1 MNAPSAIP
9 SPLAR
14 SARDQKT
21 QKKPIWLMY
30 PALLMLLLVQIYP
43 TLYSL
48 YISVGRLRG
57 GEYIYVG
64 LRNFQRIF
72 KESDFHEALGRT
84 FWFTALYL
92 FLCISLGILL
102 ALLFNRRSRL
112 TPIYMVCIFLPM
124 VVSEVV
130 GGTMWN
136 WMFQQSFG
144 IVQVALNPLL
154 NNQSLISRPWG
165 AMAIVIVASV
175 WKNLAFPSLLILGGL
190 QTISK
195 EIYES
200 AALDGASPQQSFW
213 KITMPLIKP
222 TLLVAVLLTT
232 IRGINSL
239 GLILATT
246 KGGPGEFTT
255 TAAVYLYR
263 NGWQYGE
270 FGVAAATSVV
280 MFAINIVLAVVYI
293 RLLRAK

>member
-1 MNAPSAIP
+1 MDVS
-9 SPLAR
+9 SPVTPAR
-14 SARDQKT
+14 EKTGKAQKT
-21 QKKPIWLMY
+21 QSKPLWLLL
-30 PALLMLLLVQIYP
+30 PALTMLLLVNIYP
-43 TLYSL
+43 TLYSFYMSL
-48 YISVGRLRG
+48 GKLKG
-57 GEYIYVG
+57 GEYIFVG
-64 LRNFQRIF
+64 LKNFERIF
-72 KESDFHEALGRT
+72 NESDFYESLGRT
-84 FWFTALYL
+84 FAFTAFYL
-92 FLCISLGILL
+92 ILCISLGILL
-102 ALLFNRRSRL
+102 ALLFNRRSRF

-144 IVQVALNPLL
+144 IIQVVLNPFL
-154 NNQSLISRPWG
+154 NDQSLISRPWG
-165 AMAIVIVASV
+165 AMSIVIIASV

-200 AALDGASPQQSFW
+200 AALDGASPWQSFW
-213 KITMPLIKP
+213 GITMPLLKP
-222 TLLVAVLLTT
+222 SLLVATLLTT

-263 NGWQYGE
+263 IGWSYGE
-270 FGVAAATSVV
+270 FGVAASVSV
-280 MFAINIVLAVVYI
+280 ILFCINIILAVLYI
-293 RLLRAK
+293 RMLRSK